1 MSPASSGPLAVG
13 FIGWRG
19 MVGSVLRQRMDAE
32 GDWAD
37 VAPTFFSTSQVGQPA
52 PLHGGR
58 ASILQDAHDIE
69 TLAKLPVLLSCQGG
83 AYTKA
88 VHPKLRAAGWT
99 GVWIDAAS
107 ALRTAPSSCL
117 VLDPIN
123 RPAIERALDQGLRD
137 YIGANCTVSLMLMG
151 IGGLLQRGW
160 VRWMTSMSYQ
170 AASGAGARQLAELI
184 DQMGDLA
191 EAAGSGAPLEREAR
205 VTARLRDPAHPTAA
219 IGGPLAGSVLPWIDT
234 EAAPGQSREE
244 WKGAV
249 ETNRLLGASE
259 GQPGYVP
266 VDGICVRVGALRCH
280 AQAITLGLDR
290 ERPLDE
296 LAAAIR
302 ETSPWTVLVDNTRE
316 ASLQGLTPAA
326 VTGGLEV
333 AVGRLRRLSTDPTH
347 VSVFTVGDQLLWG
360 AAEPLR
366 RMLRILVARRG

>member
-1 MSPASSGPLAVG
+1 
-13 FIGWRG
+13 

-32 GDWAD
+32 GDWAS
-37 VAPTFFSTSQVGQPA
+37 VAPTFFSTSQAGQPA
-52 PLHGGR
+52 PVHGGR
-58 ASILQDAHDIE
+58 SGVLQDAHDIDA
-69 TLAKLPVLLSCQGG
+69 LAKLPVLISCQGG
-83 AYTKA
+83 SYTKA

-123 RPAIERALDQGLRD
+123 REAIERALDQGVRD

-191 EAAGSGAPLEREAR
+191 EAAGTGAPLEREAR

-219 IGGPLAGSVLPWIDT
+219 IGGPLAGSLLPWIDT

-244 WKGAV
+244 WKGGA
-249 ETNRLLGASE
+249 EANRILGRDSD
-259 GQPGYVP
+259 PIP
-266 VDGICVRVGALRCH
+266 IDGVCVRIGAMRSHSQALTLKLSRELPLAEIETLIAEANDWVRLVPNHRADSLR
-280 AQAITLGLDR
+280 A
-290 ERPLDE
+290 
-296 LAAAIR
+296 
-302 ETSPWTVLVDNTRE
+302 
-316 ASLQGLTPAA
+316 LTPAA
-326 VTGGLEV
+326 VTGSLEIPI
-333 AVGRLRRLSTDPTH
+333 GRLRKPAMGGEYLTA
-347 VSVFTVGDQLLWG
+347 FTVGDQLLWG

-366 RMLRILVARRG
+366 RMLSLVR